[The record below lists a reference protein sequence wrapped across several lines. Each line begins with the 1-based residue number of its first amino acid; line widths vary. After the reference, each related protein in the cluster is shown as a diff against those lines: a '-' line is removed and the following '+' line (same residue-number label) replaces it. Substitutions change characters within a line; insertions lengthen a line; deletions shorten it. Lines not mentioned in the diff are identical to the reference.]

1 MAIQFEDY
9 YKTLGVARD
18 AAADEV
24 KRAYRKLAQQWH
36 PDRNKEAEAAE
47 KFSKVNEAY
56 EVLKDPEKRKK
67 YDELGAHWK
76 EGQEFRPPPGYGGFG
91 GGRGAGGRGQSF
103 EFEGQDLSDF
113 FREVFGRHASAGNGR
128 RGATAGAGGGPGPG
142 GGFEDLFGGGGGFA
156 QSPPE
161 QQAEI
166 TVSLHEANHGT
177 TRQLG
182 LQTPTGTKTLDVKIP
197 AGIKPGGKIR
207 LKGEHLVLK
216 VNIADDPRF
225 SRDGNDLTVD
235 VPITP
240 ATAALGGKAD
250 VPTLDGDITL
260 NIPPGTG
267 SGSRLRVRGRGLA
280 GGDLFARVKITVPK
294 ELTDEQRALYEQLHE
309 LDAAPHAG

>member
-1 MAIQFEDY
+1 MPIQFEDY

-91 GGRGAGGRGQSF
+91 GGRGGGGRGQSF

-128 RGATAGAGGGPGPG
+128 RGATSGAGGGPGPG
-142 GGFEDLFGGGGGFA
+142 GGFEDLFGGGGGLRPVNPPSSRPRSPSA
-156 QSPPE
+156 PTRPTTAPRASSACRPPPAPRPSTSKSPP
-161 QQAEI
+161 A
-166 TVSLHEANHGT
+166 SSPGARSASRANTSSSRSTSPTTRGSAATGT
-177 TRQLG
+177 T
-182 LQTPTGTKTLDVKIP
+182 
-197 AGIKPGGKIR
+197 
-207 LKGEHLVLK
+207 
-216 VNIADDPRF
+216 
-225 SRDGNDLTVD
+225 
-235 VPITP
+235 
-240 ATAALGGKAD
+240 
-250 VPTLDGDITL
+250 
-260 NIPPGTG
+260 
-267 SGSRLRVRGRGLA
+267 
-280 GGDLFARVKITVPK
+280 
-294 ELTDEQRALYEQLHE
+294 
-309 LDAAPHAG
+309 